1 VGGTLDGRVAVC
13 TGADQPLGRGLALAL
28 AGAGAAIALLG
39 NASGLAAVVADLEA
53 RDARAVAVATDLASR
68 EAADLAF
75 GTASDQLGGP
85 IDIVLHASVPA
96 IAYDA
101 IAFEDVDDARWEAVW
116 EQTMRTTLFVFQA
129 GYAQMHGR
137 GGRFVIVTPTLSMV
151 GAARFVPYTTA
162 VEGQRLLAKSA
173 ARQWGSEGIT
183 VNCLA
188 PAPELLPVEFD
199 AGSTSIAAPAL
210 GGPGDIERDVGPV
223 AVLLASDEGHFV
235 TGATVCADGGV
246 AMAP

>member
-1 VGGTLDGRVAVC
+1 MGGALDGRVAVC
-13 TGADQPLGRGLALAL
+13 TGAELPLGRGLAFAL

-39 NASGLAAVVADLEA
+39 DASGLAAAVADLEA
-53 RDARAVAVATDLASR
+53 SDAHVVAVATDLASR

-96 IAYDA
+96 IAYES
-101 IAFEDVDDARWEAVW
+101 IAFEDVDDARWDAVW
-116 EQTMRTTLFVFQA
+116 EQTMRTMLFVFQA
-129 GYAQMHGR
+129 GYAQMQGR

-173 ARQWGSEGIT
+173 ARQWGAEGIT

-188 PAPELLPVEFD
+188 PAPQQLPVEFD

-210 GGPGDIERDVGPV
+210 GGPGDVERDIGPV
-223 AVLLASDEGHFV
+223 AVLLAGDDGHFV

>member
-1 VGGTLDGRVAVC
+1 VGGALDGRVAVC
-13 TGADQPLGRGLALAL
+13 TGADQPLGRGLALSL

-39 NASGLAAVVADLEA
+39 DGDGLAAAVAELGA

-68 EAADLAF
+68 DAADLAF

-85 IDIVLHASVPA
+85 IDVVLHASVPA

-101 IAFEDVDDARWEAVW
+101 IAFEAVDDERWDAVW

-129 GYAQMHGR
+129 GYAQMRGR

-173 ARQWGSEGIT
+173 ARQWGAEGIT

-188 PAPELLPVEFD
+188 PAPEQLPVEFD

-223 AVLLASDEGHFV
+223 AVLLAGDEGHFV